1 MRAQQ
6 TSGTIPYATNN
17 AIDPETLGNAIAAE
31 LLRDGVTM
39 VLVSEQERQKQRIAE
54 MEAQVTRLQGLVRH
68 LDFASAVFTRDIPVS
83 GADLERMYDDY
94 LHPGDLDPIDPAPH
108 AKPDPDGAEAPDPM
122 S

>member
-68 LDFASAVFTRDIPVS
+68 LDFASAVFTRDIHVS

-94 LHPGDLDPIDPAPH
+94 LHPGDLDPV
-108 AKPDPDGAEAPDPM
+108 KGDGDA
-122 S
+122 